1 MVPAVVV
8 MVLVEEMKEE
18 EEEEEEEEEG
28 AKMGVTVLGGG
39 MSLTQC
45 SSHCPN
51 LLKENSSYHHVEGE
65 GYGWV
70 CSHSEW
76 FDHFPISQENSQAC
90 GVPRRSAGA
99 KE

>member
-1 MVPAVVV
+1 
-8 MVLVEEMKEE
+8 MVLVEETKK

-28 AKMGVTVLGGG
+28 AKMGGRVLGGG
-39 MSLTQC
+39 MSLTQY

-51 LLKENSSYHHVEGE
+51 LLKDNSSYHHVEDE

-70 CSHSEW
+70 CSHLEW
-76 FDHFPISQENSQAC
+76 SDRFPISQENSQAC

-99 KE
+99 RE